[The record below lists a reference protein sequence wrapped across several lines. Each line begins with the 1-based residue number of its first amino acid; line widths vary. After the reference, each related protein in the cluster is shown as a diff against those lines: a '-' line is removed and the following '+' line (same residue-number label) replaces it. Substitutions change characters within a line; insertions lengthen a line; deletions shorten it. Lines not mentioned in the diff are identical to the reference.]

1 MEDFIVL
8 MRGDEELKVFYKH
21 APREDDDEY
30 VEIGEI
36 IYKGIDVSDLIFAC
50 SKSKSAMRWWNAL
63 SEQGRLPLN
72 HQLVKRL
79 IG

>member
-50 SKSKSAMRWWNAL
+50 HEEGYGFIVEEVLDIVR
-63 SEQGRLPLN
+63 PD
-72 HQLVKRL
+72 V
-79 IG
+79 

>member
-21 APREDDDEY
+21 EPREDDDEY

-36 IYKGIDVSDLIFAC
+36 IYKGIDVKQLIFQC
-50 SKSKSAMRWWNAL
+50 HEEGYGFIVEEVLDIVR
-63 SEQGRLPLN
+63 PD
-72 HQLVKRL
+72 
-79 IG
+79 I